1 MTKPRDDKTVFGD
14 IFDIISCCYFWKAK
28 FSSMQNSSG
37 AFFFNSWQWVNFER
51 TFCQRNVSVP

>member
-1 MTKPRDDKTVFGD
+1 MTKPHDDKTVFGD

-37 AFFFNSWQWVNFER
+37 AFFLIHGNG
-51 TFCQRNVSVP
+51 